1 MRRGNA
7 IADRPPGTED
17 PPSDDRPT
25 LQAVGTFDVCSIAA
39 VNSDLSCFL
48 YGGRLKRPYLHYRA
62 DTVISYG
69 YQLTAAETF
78 FPSAPYRLD
87 TPLSFRFAASGMRA
101 TAAMKQ
107 QTID

>member
-1 MRRGNA
+1 
-7 IADRPPGTED
+7 
-17 PPSDDRPT
+17 
-25 LQAVGTFDVCSIAA
+25 
-39 VNSDLSCFL
+39 
-48 YGGRLKRPYLHYRA
+48 LHYRA

-69 YQLTAAETF
+69 YQLTAAETS

-87 TPLSFRFAASGMRA
+87 TPLSFRFAASGMLA